1 MSRRRAAP
9 PTTTGVGAGILD
21 GPGWGAVWAR
31 QGCRAL
37 HGIAPPA
44 GAHWHRCVGGWHSV
58 LHWLMVYAVHPARV
72 AARTMALGRGLRHL
86 RMALWD
92 AGGVSPAATGD
103 RGVAPG
109 PRDLGCTPLVG
120 KSGRR
125 GILRQAKVWLR
136 RHTGCMTRRHTAGM
150 AEKARRAPQTHGWWA
165 ALTRKKS
172 SKTFY
177 FWTIGG
183 FTAKKTGH
191 ASNHRGAPG
200 GGGDNK
206 DY

>member
-1 MSRRRAAP
+1 MGC
-9 PTTTGVGAGILD
+9 GVGASGMPRPTRD
-21 GPGWGAVWAR
+21 CTARRGAV
-31 QGCRAL
+31 
-37 HGIAPPA
+37 AP
-44 GAHWHRCVGGWHSV
+44 V

-177 FWTIGG
+177 FRTIGG
-183 FTAKKTGH
+183 FTAQKTGH
-191 ASNHRGAPG
+191 AANHRGAPG
-200 GGGDNK
+200 GGITKIIDEWPYRFYRRCRPVPYPAG
-206 DY
+206 